1 MFLDGLTYLPDDL
14 LVKVDRAAM
23 GTSLETRIPF
33 LDHRVVELAWRLPL
47 EMKIKSGVGKKPIRK
62 ILENHLPRELFDR
75 PKMGFAIPVGD
86 WLRGSLRD
94 WAEDLLSEKQLGDS
108 NVFDVSKIRGVWARH
123 LTEGSG
129 LAYQLWT
136 VLIYQ
141 SWREANRQ

>member
-33 LDHRVVELAWRLPL
+33 LDHRVVEFAWRLPL
-47 EMKIKSGVGKKPIRK
+47 EMKIKSGIGKRPIRK
-62 ILENHLPRELFDR
+62 ILEDHLPRELFDR

-94 WAEDLLSEKQLGDS
+94 WAEDLLSEKKLGDS

-129 LAYQLWT
+129 LAHQIWT